1 MQTEDEVVKSDNEL
15 EIAPSAH
22 GAESTDSGRY
32 CEYCTVFLTET
43 FGLYSVKNVYF
54 TKQQCK
60 RKTRGT
66 ALFRFAK
73 KERKKSLGKS

>member
-1 MQTEDEVVKSDNEL
+1 MQTEDEVVKSDEL

-22 GAESTDSGRY
+22 GAESIDSGRY

-43 FGLYSVKNVYF
+43 FGLYSVQNVYF

-60 RKTRGT
+60 RKSRGT

-73 KERKKSLGKS
+73 KKKKKKSLGKS